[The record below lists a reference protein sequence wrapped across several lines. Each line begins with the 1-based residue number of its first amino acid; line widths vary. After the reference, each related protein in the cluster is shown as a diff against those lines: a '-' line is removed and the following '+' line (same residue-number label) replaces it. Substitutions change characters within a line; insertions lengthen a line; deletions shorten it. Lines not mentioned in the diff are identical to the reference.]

1 VVDNL
6 SEFTELDKTIS
17 ETITTLMKQ
26 GNQCFDSTLLIKIFG
41 LVNTSRGINDEANI
55 STR

>member
-6 SEFTELDKTIS
+6 GKFTELDKAIS